1 MRHLFRFIGREI
13 DQQTWELSDEES
25 HHLSKVVRLS
35 PGDMVEVTNGCG
47 LWAVCSVETIG
58 KNSTTLRVRPNDRG
72 EIAPLLEP
80 QPDPLLILCIGA
92 LRHGTLDEILPGL
105 VELGVDSLHLF
116 HQPGS
121 AKDRLAD
128 KTVARWERLMAQAVK
143 QSKRS
148 WLPRLRTHDSLSSL
162 LQEIEITEDSSR
174 FFLTPSGT
182 QTLFEALETNSP
194 TVSTKIV
201 LVVGGEQGLSV
212 HEEGQLAAADFLGVR
227 LGHHILRAVTAAI
240 SATAVSS
247 CHRDRR
253 RSQIVVG

>member
-13 DQQTWELSDEES
+13 DQRTWEVSDEEN

-35 PGDMVEVTNGCG
+35 PGDMAEVTNGRG

-58 KNSTTLRVRPNDRG
+58 KNSTTLHVRPNDRG
-72 EIAPLLEP
+72 QIAPLMEP
-80 QPDPLLILCIGA
+80 QPDPLLVLCIGA
-92 LRHGTLDEILPGL
+92 LRHGSLDEILPGL
-105 VELGVDSLHLF
+105 VELGVDSVHVF
-116 HQPGS
+116 HQQGS

-128 KTVARWERLMAQAVK
+128 KTVARWERQMVQAVK

-148 WLPRLRTHDSLSSL
+148 WLPRLRTHESLSKL
-162 LQEIEITEDSSR
+162 LQEHEITEDSSR
-174 FFLTPSGT
+174 FFLTPSGPK
-182 QTLFEALETNSP
+182 TLLEALDRNSSP
-194 TVSTKIV
+194 MSTKIV
-201 LVVGGEQGLSV
+201 LMIGGEQGLSPL
-212 HEEGQLAAADFLGVR
+212 EEDQLVLAGFLGVR

-240 SATAVSS
+240 SASAISS